1 MWVSASSIKLEKV
14 RYIISMQW
22 CGFPYT
28 TECTTLFHNKIIHLF
43 FLWIIMS
50 QMLGGG
56 TQNGNVHNLPYAF
69 IYCRNIYQKTDT
81 RISMY
86 LKNQFKLSLWKNR
99 GHKKEVKFST
109 FDYFWWIFIAIFVPL
124 GGDDSIISVQ
134 SVLMCGRA
142 WLSEVWAN

>member
-28 TECTTLFHNKIIHLF
+28 TECTTLFNNKIIHLF

-69 IYCRNIYQKTDT
+69 IYCRNIYQKT
-81 RISMY
+81 
-86 LKNQFKLSLWKNR
+86 LSTWKNNPNYIYEKIVVI
-99 GHKKEVKFST
+99 KKEVKFST

-124 GGDDSIISVQ
+124 RGDDSIISVQ